1 MTYFSIKPCFTRG
14 GRYIL
19 QLQQFYFNKD
29 IISRSDV
36 LVHLPLDTEWHW
48 VPSAVWAPSTSDGGP
63 SSRFYPSLWLAPR
76 EPEDSGCCQSPTC
89 DERMLTMFWVS
100 VLANRAGIR
109 ISSWHGCRAQA
120 PVLVQILH
128 GQTKSGVGET
138 MEHFF
143 HIFLKPEARSTAVVE
158 ASVGARVLSSVSPKG
173 DLYCLVL
180 QSCKG
185 PSALTI
191 HTLSRMGAASQPRPA
206 AFQRVSSA
214 VRKDARICSFRGSFT
229 SAKVD
234 MVQPGFNAIGFC

>member
-1 MTYFSIKPCFTRG
+1 MTYFSIKLCFIWG

-19 QLQQFYFNKD
+19 QLQKFYFSND

-36 LVHLPLDTEWHW
+36 LVHLPSDTEWHW
-48 VPSAVWAPSTSDGGP
+48 VPSAVWAPSTSGGGP

-89 DERMLTMFWVS
+89 DERMLTMSWVS

-128 GQTKSGVGET
+128 GQTKSGVSET

-143 HIFLKPEARSTAVVE
+143 QIFLKPEAESTAVVE
-158 ASVGARVLSSVSPKG
+158 ASVGWSQCGSQGSELCATPRRPVLSCITILQTTIFPNNPHPLQDGGRVSAPIAKA
-173 DLYCLVL
+173 
-180 QSCKG
+180 SSFSK
-185 PSALTI
+185 SE
-191 HTLSRMGAASQPRPA
+191 LSQWGKMVVFVYLEAASLQ
-206 AFQRVSSA
+206 QR
-214 VRKDARICSFRGSFT
+214 
-229 SAKVD
+229 
-234 MVQPGFNAIGFC
+234 